1 MQLFLQLH
9 RSLTTCLS
17 QLPIVGIPDIGGFFM
32 TQRNPFNLNI
42 GGSLMDQTTVVE
54 KVETD
59 TSVKLSVKVGDK
71 TKQEIQTAFG
81 NLILMRKDWEQNE
94 YARSNQKLYEIFQ
107 HCYALYL
114 EMKGVTA
121 EKLALK
127 RAFNTYLRELGVNFK
142 DSTHL
147 MVKVVRCVFGDDRR
161 RISSYATALRIA
173 DEKKVPSSGIV
184 EFFNKE
190 GGFEEVRRKKN
201 PNAVS
206 LDEKKAQGLAL
217 MNVPSLG
224 FVHTDN
230 LNAVFDESAYEGAA
244 LLMSTREPDG
254 SFQIKYVLQNGGL
267 VSSALVHLIGLSKEI
282 RAKHKAEQDAA
293 NDANMR
299 DEAVKQAVNA

>member
-1 MQLFLQLH
+1 
-9 RSLTTCLS
+9 
-17 QLPIVGIPDIGGFFM
+17 
-32 TQRNPFNLNI
+32 
-42 GGSLMDQTTVVE
+42 MDQTTVVE

-81 NLILMRKDWEQNE
+81 NLISMRKDWEQNE

-121 EKLALK
+121 DKLALK
-127 RAFNTYLRELGVNFK
+127 RSFNTYLKESGVKFK

-161 RISSYATALRIA
+161 RVSSYATALRIA
-173 DEKKVPSSGIV
+173 DERKIPSSGIID
-184 EFFNKE
+184 FFNKE
-190 GGFEEVRRKKN
+190 GGFEEVRRTKN
-201 PNAVS
+201 PNTVS
-206 LDEKKAQGLAL
+206 LEMKKSQGLAL

-224 FVHTDN
+224 SVHTDS
-230 LNAVFDESAYEGAA
+230 LNAVFDESAYEGAT

-267 VSSALVHLIGLSKEI
+267 VSSALVHLLSYTKEAQ
-282 RAKHKAEQDAA
+282 AKQKVEKQAA